1 MITASQTSFVDD
13 YGSIVE
19 IIFLIFLFFQLIML
33 LLFRAKIIETM
44 KEDIF

>member
-1 MITASQTSFVDD
+1 VITASQTSFIDD
-13 YGSIVE
+13 YDSIVE
-19 IIFLIFLFFQLIML
+19 IIFLIFLFFQLIMI